1 MLQRLSVF
9 VLLNDSARRAEIC
22 RGLTGDDFVAMP
34 VEDLEDMLHKPPETG
49 LVLFD
54 PSELSVENLAL
65 AMDLRNVW
73 LPFVAIG
80 VNPTASEVVGC
91 MRGGAIDYID
101 MSQVDGQLAPQI
113 RQAVQALNS
122 LSGVRYRQYRARSL
136 LASLTSRERQV
147 LDGMANGKSS
157 KSLAAELDISY
168 RTVEAH
174 RTNMLRKMKA
184 SSFQAIRIAIE
195 AAIA

>member
-1 MLQRLSVF
+1 MSVF
-9 VLLNDSARRAEIC
+9 VLLRVSSRRAEIC
-22 RGLTGDDFVAMP
+22 RELTGDHFVAMP
-34 VEDLEDMLHKPPETG
+34 VEDLEDMLCKPPETG
-49 LVLFD
+49 LLLFD
-54 PSELSVENLAL
+54 SRELSIDSLTL
-65 AMDLRNVW
+65 AMDTRNVW

-80 VNPTASEVVGC
+80 ENPSASDVVSC
-91 MRGGAIDYID
+91 MRAGAIDFID
-101 MSQVDGQLAPQI
+101 LARTENNFAHQI
-113 RQAVQALNS
+113 ANAVSALNS
-122 LSGVRYRQYRARSL
+122 LSGVRYRQYRARRL

-157 KSLAAELDISY
+157 KSLAAELSISY

-174 RTNMLRKMKA
+174 RTNMLRKMNA